1 MGKFINPF
9 TDWGFKHIFGRDIS
23 KDLLIDFLNGLFAG
37 KMRITNLNF
46 CNTEQIPET
55 NDDRNVVFDLFCT
68 TDDGEKIIVEMQNRP
83 QTYFI
88 DRAVF
93 YTSRA
98 ISNQGSVGE
107 WDYHLT
113 PVITICFM
121 NFVTFGKEKDNGES
135 RGRKKEYDAPFRVDM
150 ILADE
155 KTGKRL
161 SDKMHFTFL
170 QLPVFQKEED
180 ECENDFERWIYIL
193 NNMETFQ
200 RMPFLA
206 QNAVFRKLAEIS
218 DISTLSKEEHKK
230 YDESIKRYRDTMAVI
245 NYAAKEGEAKGE
257 AKGHAK
263 GLAEGRAEGRAEG
276 LAEGLAKGEAKGE
289 VKGKA
294 KVALKL
300 LKLGISIE
308 NIAASTDFTEEELA
322 KLFNMNGTQ
331 PLA

>member
-37 KMRITNLNF
+37 KMRITDLNF

-55 NDDRNVVFDLFCT
+55 YDDRNVVFDLFCT

-98 ISNQGSVGE
+98 VSNQAPVGE

-113 PVITICFM
+113 PVITVCFM
-121 NFVTFGKEKDNGES
+121 NFVAFGKKKGGS

-161 SDKMHFTFL
+161 SDKMHFSFL

-245 NYAAKEGEAKGE
+245 NYAVKEGKEE
-257 AKGHAK
+257 
-263 GLAEGRAEGRAEG
+263 
-276 LAEGLAKGEAKGE
+276 
-289 VKGKA
+289 
-294 KVALKL
+294 VALNM
-300 LKLGISIE
+300 LKRGMSIAD
-308 NIAASTDFTEEELA
+308 IAACTGFTEEELA

>member
-1 MGKFINPF
+1 MAKFINPF

-55 NDDRNVVFDLFCT
+55 NDDRNIVFDLFCT
-68 TDDGEKIIVEMQNRP
+68 TDNGEKFIVEMQNRS

-88 DRAVF
+88 DRAIF

-98 ISNQGSVGE
+98 ISNQGPVGE

-113 PVITICFM
+113 PVITVCFM
-121 NFVTFGKEKDNGES
+121 NFVAFGKEKGGS

-161 SDKMHFTFL
+161 SDKMHFSFL

-245 NYAAKEGEAKGE
+245 NSAVKEGEARGE
-257 AKGHAK
+257 AKERAK
-263 GLAEGRAEGRAEG
+263 LVSNMFKSGM
-276 LAEGLAKGEAKGE
+276 
-289 VKGKA
+289 
-294 KVALKL
+294 
-300 LKLGISIE
+300 SIA
-308 NIAASTDFTEEELA
+308 NIAACTGLTEEELA
-322 KLFNMNGTQ
+322 QLINMNGTQ
-331 PLA
+331 PSA

>member
-1 MGKFINPF
+1 
-9 TDWGFKHIFGRDIS
+9 
-23 KDLLIDFLNGLFAG
+23 
-37 KMRITNLNF
+37 
-46 CNTEQIPET
+46 
-55 NDDRNVVFDLFCT
+55 
-68 TDDGEKIIVEMQNRP
+68 
-83 QTYFI
+83 
-88 DRAVF
+88 
-93 YTSRA
+93 
-98 ISNQGSVGE
+98 
-107 WDYHLT
+107 
-113 PVITICFM
+113 M

-218 DISTLSKEEHKK
+218 DISTLSKEEHRK
-230 YDESIKRYRDTMAVI
+230 YDESIKRYRDTMAAFD
-245 NYAAKEGEAKGE
+245 YAVKDGF
-257 AKGHAK
+257 
-263 GLAEGRAEGRAEG
+263 
-276 LAEGLAKGEAKGE
+276 AKGEAKGE
-289 VKGKA
+289 VKERA
-294 KVALKL
+294 KLVSNMFKS
-300 LKLGISIE
+300 GMSIA
-308 NIAASTDFTEEELA
+308 NIAACTGLPEEELVQ
-322 KLFNMNGTQ
+322 LINMNGTQ

>member
-1 MGKFINPF
+1 
-9 TDWGFKHIFGRDIS
+9 
-23 KDLLIDFLNGLFAG
+23 
-37 KMRITNLNF
+37 
-46 CNTEQIPET
+46 
-55 NDDRNVVFDLFCT
+55 
-68 TDDGEKIIVEMQNRP
+68 
-83 QTYFI
+83 
-88 DRAVF
+88 
-93 YTSRA
+93 
-98 ISNQGSVGE
+98 
-107 WDYHLT
+107 
-113 PVITICFM
+113 M
-121 NFVTFGKEKDNGES
+121 NFVAFGKEKGES

-161 SDKMHFTFL
+161 SDKMHFSFL

-245 NYAAKEGEAKGE
+245 NSAVK
-257 AKGHAK
+257 
-263 GLAEGRAEGRAEG
+263 EGRAEGRAEER
-276 LAEGLAKGEAKGE
+276 AEI
-289 VKGKA
+289 
-294 KVALKL
+294 ALNL
-300 LKLGISIE
+300 FKLGVSIA
-308 NIAASTDFTEEELA
+308 NIVASTGLTEEELA
-322 KLFNMNGTQ
+322 QLINMNGTQ

>member
-55 NDDRNVVFDLFCT
+55 NDDRNIVFDLFCT
-68 TDDGEKIIVEMQNRP
+68 TDNDEKFIVEMQNRS

-88 DRAVF
+88 DRAIF

-98 ISNQGSVGE
+98 ISNQGPVGE

-113 PVITICFM
+113 PVITVCFM
-121 NFVTFGKEKDNGES
+121 NFVAFGKEKGGS

-161 SDKMHFTFL
+161 SDKMHFSFL

-180 ECENDFERWIYIL
+180 ECENDFECWIYIL

-245 NYAAKEGEAKGE
+245 NSAVKEGEAKE
-257 AKGHAK
+257 RAKLVSNMFKSGM
-263 GLAEGRAEGRAEG
+263 
-276 LAEGLAKGEAKGE
+276 
-289 VKGKA
+289 
-294 KVALKL
+294 
-300 LKLGISIE
+300 SIA
-308 NIAASTDFTEEELA
+308 NIAACTGLTEEELA
-322 KLFNMNGTQ
+322 QLINMNGTQ

>member
-1 MGKFINPF
+1 
-9 TDWGFKHIFGRDIS
+9 
-23 KDLLIDFLNGLFAG
+23 
-37 KMRITNLNF
+37 
-46 CNTEQIPET
+46 
-55 NDDRNVVFDLFCT
+55 
-68 TDDGEKIIVEMQNRP
+68 
-83 QTYFI
+83 
-88 DRAVF
+88 
-93 YTSRA
+93 
-98 ISNQGSVGE
+98 
-107 WDYHLT
+107 
-113 PVITICFM
+113 M
-121 NFVTFGKEKDNGES
+121 NFVAFGKEKGES

-161 SDKMHFTFL
+161 SDKMHFSFL

-218 DISTLSKEEHKK
+218 DISALSKEEHRK

-245 NYAAKEGEAKGE
+245 NYAAKEGEAKG
-257 AKGHAK
+257 HAK
-263 GLAEGRAEGRAEG
+263 GLAEG
-276 LAEGLAKGEAKGE
+276 LAKGE

>member
-1 MGKFINPF
+1 MAKFINPF

-55 NDDRNVVFDLFCT
+55 NDDRNIVFDLFCT
-68 TDDGEKIIVEMQNRP
+68 TDNGEKFIVEMQNRS

-88 DRAVF
+88 DRAIF

-98 ISNQGSVGE
+98 ISNQGPVGE

-113 PVITICFM
+113 PVITVCFM
-121 NFVTFGKEKDNGES
+121 NFVAFGKEKGGS

-161 SDKMHFTFL
+161 SDKMHFSFL

-245 NYAAKEGEAKGE
+245 NSAVKEGEARGE
-257 AKGHAK
+257 AKERAK
-263 GLAEGRAEGRAEG
+263 LVSNMFKSGM
-276 LAEGLAKGEAKGE
+276 
-289 VKGKA
+289 
-294 KVALKL
+294 
-300 LKLGISIE
+300 SIA
-308 NIAASTDFTEEELA
+308 NIAACTGLTEEELA
-322 KLFNMNGTQ
+322 QLINMDGTQ

>member
-1 MGKFINPF
+1 MNLEELKLQINLRQ
-9 TDWGFKHIFGRDIS
+9 KRS
-23 KDLLIDFLNGLFAG
+23 
-37 KMRITNLNF
+37 
-46 CNTEQIPET
+46 
-55 NDDRNVVFDLFCT
+55 DD
-68 TDDGEKIIVEMQNRP
+68 
-83 QTYFI
+83 
-88 DRAVF
+88 F

-98 ISNQGSVGE
+98 VSNQAPMGE

-113 PVITICFM
+113 PVITVCFM
-121 NFVTFGKEKDNGES
+121 NFVAFGKKMGES

-161 SDKMHFTFL
+161 SDKMHFSFL

-245 NYAAKEGEAKGE
+245 NYAVKEGKEE
-257 AKGHAK
+257 
-263 GLAEGRAEGRAEG
+263 
-276 LAEGLAKGEAKGE
+276 
-289 VKGKA
+289 
-294 KVALKL
+294 VALNM
-300 LKLGISIE
+300 LKRGMSIAD
-308 NIAASTDFTEEELA
+308 IAACTGFTEEELA
-322 KLFNMNGTQ
+322 KLFNMDGTQ

>member
-1 MGKFINPF
+1 
-9 TDWGFKHIFGRDIS
+9 
-23 KDLLIDFLNGLFAG
+23 
-37 KMRITNLNF
+37 
-46 CNTEQIPET
+46 
-55 NDDRNVVFDLFCT
+55 
-68 TDDGEKIIVEMQNRP
+68 
-83 QTYFI
+83 
-88 DRAVF
+88 
-93 YTSRA
+93 
-98 ISNQGSVGE
+98 
-107 WDYHLT
+107 
-113 PVITICFM
+113 
-121 NFVTFGKEKDNGES
+121 
-135 RGRKKEYDAPFRVDM
+135 
-150 ILADE
+150 
-155 KTGKRL
+155 
-161 SDKMHFTFL
+161 
-170 QLPVFQKEED
+170 
-180 ECENDFERWIYIL
+180 
-193 NNMETFQ
+193 METFQ

-263 GLAEGRAEGRAEG
+263 GLAEG
-276 LAEGLAKGEAKGE
+276 LAKGE

>member
-1 MGKFINPF
+1 
-9 TDWGFKHIFGRDIS
+9 
-23 KDLLIDFLNGLFAG
+23 
-37 KMRITNLNF
+37 
-46 CNTEQIPET
+46 
-55 NDDRNVVFDLFCT
+55 
-68 TDDGEKIIVEMQNRP
+68 
-83 QTYFI
+83 
-88 DRAVF
+88 
-93 YTSRA
+93 
-98 ISNQGSVGE
+98 
-107 WDYHLT
+107 
-113 PVITICFM
+113 M
-121 NFVTFGKEKDNGES
+121 NFVTFGKEKNKDES
-135 RGRKKEYDAPFRVDM
+135 RDRKKEYDAPFRVDM

-218 DISTLSKEEHKK
+218 DISALSKEEHKK

-245 NYAAKEGEAKGE
+245 NYAAKEGEAKG
-257 AKGHAK
+257 HAK
-263 GLAEGRAEGRAEG
+263 GLAEG
-276 LAEGLAKGEAKGE
+276 LAKGE

>member
-1 MGKFINPF
+1 
-9 TDWGFKHIFGRDIS
+9 
-23 KDLLIDFLNGLFAG
+23 
-37 KMRITNLNF
+37 
-46 CNTEQIPET
+46 
-55 NDDRNVVFDLFCT
+55 
-68 TDDGEKIIVEMQNRP
+68 
-83 QTYFI
+83 
-88 DRAVF
+88 
-93 YTSRA
+93 
-98 ISNQGSVGE
+98 
-107 WDYHLT
+107 
-113 PVITICFM
+113 M
-121 NFVTFGKEKDNGES
+121 NFVTFGKEKNKDES

-161 SDKMHFTFL
+161 SDKMHFSFL

-245 NYAAKEGEAKGE
+245 NYAAKEGEAKG
-257 AKGHAK
+257 HAK
-263 GLAEGRAEGRAEG
+263 GLAEG
-276 LAEGLAKGEAKGE
+276 LAKGE

>member
-1 MGKFINPF
+1 MAKFINPF

-55 NDDRNVVFDLFCT
+55 NDDRNIVFDLFCT
-68 TDDGEKIIVEMQNRP
+68 TDNGEKFIVEMQNRS

-88 DRAVF
+88 DRAIF

-98 ISNQGSVGE
+98 ISNQGPVGE

-113 PVITICFM
+113 PVITVCFM
-121 NFVTFGKEKDNGES
+121 NFVAFGKEKGGS

-161 SDKMHFTFL
+161 SDKMHFSFL

-245 NYAAKEGEAKGE
+245 NSAVKEGEARGE
-257 AKGHAK
+257 AKERAK
-263 GLAEGRAEGRAEG
+263 LVSNMFKSGM
-276 LAEGLAKGEAKGE
+276 
-289 VKGKA
+289 
-294 KVALKL
+294 
-300 LKLGISIE
+300 SIA
-308 NIAASTDFTEEELA
+308 NIAACTGLTEEELA
-322 KLFNMNGTQ
+322 QLINMNGTQ

>member
-55 NDDRNVVFDLFCT
+55 NDDRNIVFDLFCT
-68 TDDGEKIIVEMQNRP
+68 TDNGEKFIVEMQNRS

-88 DRAVF
+88 DRAIF

-98 ISNQGSVGE
+98 ISNQGPVGE

-113 PVITICFM
+113 PVITVCFM
-121 NFVTFGKEKDNGES
+121 NFVAFGKEKGES
-135 RGRKKEYDAPFRVDM
+135 LGRKKEYDAPFRVDM

-161 SDKMHFTFL
+161 SDKMHFSFL

-218 DISTLSKEEHKK
+218 DISALSKEEHKR

-245 NYAAKEGEAKGE
+245 NSAVKEGEARGEARGE
-257 AKGHAK
+257 AKERAK
-263 GLAEGRAEGRAEG
+263 LVSNMFKSGM
-276 LAEGLAKGEAKGE
+276 
-289 VKGKA
+289 
-294 KVALKL
+294 
-300 LKLGISIE
+300 SIA
-308 NIAASTDFTEEELA
+308 NIATCTGLTEEELA
-322 KLFNMNGTQ
+322 QLINMDDTQ
-331 PLA
+331 PSA

>member
-1 MGKFINPF
+1 MAKFINPF

-68 TDDGEKIIVEMQNRP
+68 TDNGERFIVEMQNRS

-88 DRAVF
+88 DRAIF
-93 YTSRA
+93 YTSQA
-98 ISNQGSVGE
+98 ISNQAPVGE

-113 PVITICFM
+113 PVITVCFM
-121 NFVTFGKEKDNGES
+121 NFVAFGKEKGGS

-161 SDKMHFTFL
+161 SDKMHFSFL

-230 YDESIKRYRDTMAVI
+230 YDESIKRYRDTKAAFDYAV
-245 NYAAKEGEAKGE
+245 K
-257 AKGHAK
+257 
-263 GLAEGRAEGRAEG
+263 EGRAEERAEI
-276 LAEGLAKGEAKGE
+276 
-289 VKGKA
+289 
-294 KVALKL
+294 ALNL
-300 LKLGISIE
+300 FKLGVSIA
-308 NIAASTDFTEEELA
+308 NIVASTGLTEEELA
-322 KLFNMNGTQ
+322 QLINMNGTQ

>member
-1 MGKFINPF
+1 MAKFINPF

-55 NDDRNVVFDLFCT
+55 NDDRNIVFDLFCT
-68 TDDGEKIIVEMQNRP
+68 TDNGEKFIVEMQNRS

-88 DRAVF
+88 DRAIF

-98 ISNQGSVGE
+98 ISNQGPVGE

-113 PVITICFM
+113 PVITVCFM
-121 NFVTFGKEKDNGES
+121 NFVAFGKEKGES

-161 SDKMHFTFL
+161 SDKMHFSFL

-245 NYAAKEGEAKGE
+245 NSAVK
-257 AKGHAK
+257 
-263 GLAEGRAEGRAEG
+263 EGRAEGRAEER
-276 LAEGLAKGEAKGE
+276 AEI
-289 VKGKA
+289 
-294 KVALKL
+294 ALNL
-300 LKLGISIE
+300 FKLGVSIA
-308 NIAASTDFTEEELA
+308 NIVASTGLTEEELA
-322 KLFNMNGTQ
+322 QLINMDGTQ

>member
-1 MGKFINPF
+1 MAKFINPF

-68 TDDGEKIIVEMQNRP
+68 TDNGERFIVEMQNRS

-88 DRAVF
+88 DRAIF

-98 ISNQGSVGE
+98 ISNQAPVGE

-113 PVITICFM
+113 PVITVCFM
-121 NFVTFGKEKDNGES
+121 NFVAFGKEKGGS

-170 QLPVFQKEED
+170 QLPVFEKEED

-230 YDESIKRYRDTMAVI
+230 YDESIKRYRDTKAAFDYAV
-245 NYAAKEGEAKGE
+245 K
-257 AKGHAK
+257 
-263 GLAEGRAEGRAEG
+263 EGRAEERAEI
-276 LAEGLAKGEAKGE
+276 
-289 VKGKA
+289 
-294 KVALKL
+294 ALNL
-300 LKLGISIE
+300 FKLGVSIA
-308 NIAASTDFTEEELA
+308 NIVASTGLTEEELA
-322 KLFNMNGTQ
+322 QLINMNGTQ

>member
-1 MGKFINPF
+1 MAKFINPF

-23 KDLLIDFLNGLFAG
+23 KDLLIDFINGLFAG

-46 CNTEQIPET
+46 CNTEQISET

-245 NYAAKEGEAKGE
+245 DYAAKEERAKGR
-257 AKGHAK
+257 
-263 GLAEGRAEGRAEG
+263 AEGRAEGRVEGLAEGRAEG
-276 LAEGLAKGEAKGE
+276 LAEGEAKGE
-289 VKGKA
+289 VKGQA
-294 KVALKL
+294 KLVSNMLKS
-300 LKLGISIE
+300 GMSIAS
-308 NIAASTDFTEEELA
+308 IASCTGLTEEELVQ
-322 KLFNMNGTQ
+322 LINMNGTQ

>member
-1 MGKFINPF
+1 MAKFINPF

-68 TDDGEKIIVEMQNRP
+68 TDNGERFIVEMQNRS

-88 DRAVF
+88 DRAIF

-98 ISNQGSVGE
+98 ISNQGPVGE

-113 PVITICFM
+113 PVITVCFM
-121 NFVTFGKEKDNGES
+121 NFVAFGKEKGGS

-161 SDKMHFTFL
+161 SDKMHFSFL

-245 NYAAKEGEAKGE
+245 NSAVKEGEARGEARGE
-257 AKGHAK
+257 AKERAK
-263 GLAEGRAEGRAEG
+263 LVSNMLKSGMSIASIASCTGL
-276 LAEGLAKGEAKGE
+276 
-289 VKGKA
+289 
-294 KVALKL
+294 
-300 LKLGISIE
+300 
-308 NIAASTDFTEEELA
+308 TDEELVQ
-322 KLFNMNGTQ
+322 LINMNGTQ

>member
-1 MGKFINPF
+1 
-9 TDWGFKHIFGRDIS
+9 
-23 KDLLIDFLNGLFAG
+23 
-37 KMRITNLNF
+37 
-46 CNTEQIPET
+46 
-55 NDDRNVVFDLFCT
+55 
-68 TDDGEKIIVEMQNRP
+68 
-83 QTYFI
+83 
-88 DRAVF
+88 
-93 YTSRA
+93 
-98 ISNQGSVGE
+98 
-107 WDYHLT
+107 
-113 PVITICFM
+113 M

-161 SDKMHFTFL
+161 SDKMHFSFL

-230 YDESIKRYRDTMAVI
+230 YDESIKRYRDTKAAFDYAV
-245 NYAAKEGEAKGE
+245 K
-257 AKGHAK
+257 
-263 GLAEGRAEGRAEG
+263 EGRAEERAEI
-276 LAEGLAKGEAKGE
+276 
-289 VKGKA
+289 
-294 KVALKL
+294 ALNL
-300 LKLGISIE
+300 FKLGVSIA
-308 NIAASTDFTEEELA
+308 NIVASTGLTEEELA
-322 KLFNMNGTQ
+322 QLINMNGTQ

>member
-1 MGKFINPF
+1 M
-9 TDWGFKHIFGRDIS
+9 
-23 KDLLIDFLNGLFAG
+23 
-37 KMRITNLNF
+37 
-46 CNTEQIPET
+46 IPH
-55 NDDRNVVFDLFCT
+55 F
-68 TDDGEKIIVEMQNRP
+68 
-83 QTYFI
+83 YFI

-98 ISNQGSVGE
+98 VSNQAPVGE

-113 PVITICFM
+113 PVFTVCFM
-121 NFVTFGKEKDNGES
+121 NFVAFGKKKGES

-161 SDKMHFTFL
+161 SDKMHFSFL

-218 DISTLSKEEHKK
+218 DISALSKEEHRK

-245 NYAAKEGEAKGE
+245 NYAVKEERAKLVSNMFKSGM
-257 AKGHAK
+257 
-263 GLAEGRAEGRAEG
+263 
-276 LAEGLAKGEAKGE
+276 
-289 VKGKA
+289 
-294 KVALKL
+294 
-300 LKLGISIE
+300 SIA
-308 NIAASTDFTEEELA
+308 NIAACTGLTEEELA
-322 KLFNMNGTQ
+322 QLINMDDTQ
-331 PLA
+331 PSA

>member
-1 MGKFINPF
+1 MAKFINPF

-68 TDDGEKIIVEMQNRP
+68 TDNGERFIVEMQNRS

-88 DRAVF
+88 DRAIF

-98 ISNQGSVGE
+98 ISNQAPVGE

-113 PVITICFM
+113 PVITVCFM
-121 NFVTFGKEKDNGES
+121 NFVAFGKEKGGS

-161 SDKMHFTFL
+161 SDKMHFSFL

-218 DISTLSKEEHKK
+218 DISALSKEEHKK

-245 NYAAKEGEAKGE
+245 NSAVK
-257 AKGHAK
+257 
-263 GLAEGRAEGRAEG
+263 EGRAEGRAEER
-276 LAEGLAKGEAKGE
+276 AEI
-289 VKGKA
+289 
-294 KVALKL
+294 ALNL
-300 LKLGISIE
+300 FKLGVSIA
-308 NIAASTDFTEEELA
+308 NIVASTGLTEEELA
-322 KLFNMNGTQ
+322 QLINMNGTQ

>member
-1 MGKFINPF
+1 
-9 TDWGFKHIFGRDIS
+9 
-23 KDLLIDFLNGLFAG
+23 
-37 KMRITNLNF
+37 
-46 CNTEQIPET
+46 
-55 NDDRNVVFDLFCT
+55 
-68 TDDGEKIIVEMQNRP
+68 
-83 QTYFI
+83 
-88 DRAVF
+88 
-93 YTSRA
+93 
-98 ISNQGSVGE
+98 
-107 WDYHLT
+107 
-113 PVITICFM
+113 M
-121 NFVTFGKEKDNGES
+121 NFVAFGKEKGGS

-161 SDKMHFTFL
+161 SDKMHFSFL

-245 NYAAKEGEAKGE
+245 NYAVKEGKEE
-257 AKGHAK
+257 
-263 GLAEGRAEGRAEG
+263 
-276 LAEGLAKGEAKGE
+276 
-289 VKGKA
+289 
-294 KVALKL
+294 VALNM
-300 LKLGISIE
+300 LKRGMSIAD
-308 NIAASTDFTEEELA
+308 IAACTGFTEEELA

>member
-55 NDDRNVVFDLFCT
+55 NDDRNIVFDLFCT
-68 TDDGEKIIVEMQNRP
+68 TDNGEKFIVEMQNRS

-88 DRAVF
+88 DRAIF

-98 ISNQGSVGE
+98 ISNQGPVGE

-113 PVITICFM
+113 PVITVCFM
-121 NFVTFGKEKDNGES
+121 NFVAFGKEKGGS

-161 SDKMHFTFL
+161 SDKMHFSFL

-218 DISTLSKEEHKK
+218 DISALSKEEHRK

-245 NYAAKEGEAKGE
+245 NYAVKEERAKLVSNMFKSGM
-257 AKGHAK
+257 
-263 GLAEGRAEGRAEG
+263 
-276 LAEGLAKGEAKGE
+276 
-289 VKGKA
+289 
-294 KVALKL
+294 
-300 LKLGISIE
+300 SIA
-308 NIAASTDFTEEELA
+308 NIAACTGLTEEELA
-322 KLFNMNGTQ
+322 QLINMDDTQ
-331 PLA
+331 PSA

>member
-1 MGKFINPF
+1 
-9 TDWGFKHIFGRDIS
+9 
-23 KDLLIDFLNGLFAG
+23 
-37 KMRITNLNF
+37 
-46 CNTEQIPET
+46 
-55 NDDRNVVFDLFCT
+55 
-68 TDDGEKIIVEMQNRP
+68 
-83 QTYFI
+83 
-88 DRAVF
+88 
-93 YTSRA
+93 
-98 ISNQGSVGE
+98 
-107 WDYHLT
+107 
-113 PVITICFM
+113 M
-121 NFVTFGKEKDNGES
+121 NFVAFGKEKGGS

-161 SDKMHFTFL
+161 SDKMHFSFL

-263 GLAEGRAEGRAEG
+263 GLAEG
-276 LAEGLAKGEAKGE
+276 LAKGE

-300 LKLGISIE
+300 LNCKIPKKGAIE
-308 NIAASTDFTEEELA
+308 SSYFYFPA
-322 KLFNMNGTQ
+322 
-331 PLA
+331 

>member
-55 NDDRNVVFDLFCT
+55 NDDRNIVFDLFCT
-68 TDDGEKIIVEMQNRP
+68 TDNGEKFIVEMQNRS

-88 DRAVF
+88 DRAIF

-98 ISNQGSVGE
+98 ISNQGPVGE

-113 PVITICFM
+113 PVITVCFM
-121 NFVTFGKEKDNGES
+121 NFVAFGKEKGGS

-161 SDKMHFTFL
+161 SDKMHFSFL

-230 YDESIKRYRDTMAVI
+230 YDESIKRYRDTKAAFDYAV
-245 NYAAKEGEAKGE
+245 K
-257 AKGHAK
+257 
-263 GLAEGRAEGRAEG
+263 EGRAEERAEI
-276 LAEGLAKGEAKGE
+276 
-289 VKGKA
+289 
-294 KVALKL
+294 ALNL
-300 LKLGISIE
+300 FKLGVSIA
-308 NIAASTDFTEEELA
+308 NIVASTGLTEEELA
-322 KLFNMNGTQ
+322 QLINMNGTQ

>member
-1 MGKFINPF
+1 MPF
-9 TDWGFKHIFGRDIS
+9 QGVHS
-23 KDLLIDFLNGLFAG
+23 L
-37 KMRITNLNF
+37 
-46 CNTEQIPET
+46 T
-55 NDDRNVVFDLFCT
+55 NDNPGRRFACPGLSTPLGFQPALAKQETSAPLLSGENGAYKPT
-68 TDDGEKIIVEMQNRP
+68 QDGLIP
-83 QTYFI
+83 HFYFI

-98 ISNQGSVGE
+98 VSNQAPVGE

-113 PVITICFM
+113 PVFTVCFM
-121 NFVTFGKEKDNGES
+121 NFVAFGKKKGES

-161 SDKMHFTFL
+161 SDKMHFSFL

-245 NYAAKEGEAKGE
+245 NYAVKEGKEE
-257 AKGHAK
+257 
-263 GLAEGRAEGRAEG
+263 
-276 LAEGLAKGEAKGE
+276 
-289 VKGKA
+289 
-294 KVALKL
+294 VALNM
-300 LKLGISIE
+300 LKRGMSIAD
-308 NIAASTDFTEEELA
+308 IAACTGFTEEELA
-322 KLFNMNGTQ
+322 KLFNMDGTQ

>member
-1 MGKFINPF
+1 
-9 TDWGFKHIFGRDIS
+9 
-23 KDLLIDFLNGLFAG
+23 
-37 KMRITNLNF
+37 MRITDLNF

-55 NDDRNVVFDLFCT
+55 YDDRNVVFDLFCT

-88 DRAVF
+88 DHAVF

-98 ISNQGSVGE
+98 VSNQAPVGE

-113 PVITICFM
+113 PVITVCFM
-121 NFVTFGKEKDNGES
+121 NFVAFGKKMGES

-245 NYAAKEGEAKGE
+245 NYAVKEGKEE
-257 AKGHAK
+257 
-263 GLAEGRAEGRAEG
+263 
-276 LAEGLAKGEAKGE
+276 
-289 VKGKA
+289 
-294 KVALKL
+294 VALNM
-300 LKLGISIE
+300 LKRGMSIAD
-308 NIAASTDFTEEELA
+308 IAACTGFTEEELA
-322 KLFNMNGTQ
+322 KLFNMDGTQ